1 MIPWINSEN
10 YASTMNVIKKTKAQ
24 IAMGHLEINGFEMHS
39 GHFAQGG
46 YEKNIFNKFDIVFSG
61 HFHKK
66 SDDGQIYYLGNT
78 YEITWTDYEC
88 PRGFHIFDTET
99 RELERVLNP
108 HHIFMKIY
116 YDDTT
121 FDYSKFD
128 FESVVEKYIKVVV
141 VNKTDL
147 YSFDLFIDKLLKSS
161 AHDVKITENFSDL
174 TAENVSDDIV
184 DKSEDT
190 ISLLENYV
198 NELDISLDKT
208 RLSGM
213 MKSLYLE
220 ASELEI

>member
-1 MIPWINSEN
+1 
-10 YASTMNVIKKTKAQ
+10 
-24 IAMGHLEINGFEMHS
+24 MHS

-46 YEKNIFNKFDIVFSG
+46 YEKNIFNKFDVVFSG

-121 FDYSKFD
+121 FDYSKFE
-128 FESVVEKYIKVVV
+128 FESVAEKYIKVVV

-184 DKSEDT
+184 EKSEDT
-190 ISLLENYV
+190 VSLLENYV

-220 ASELEI
+220 ASELEL

>member
-1 MIPWINSEN
+1 
-10 YASTMNVIKKTKAQ
+10 
-24 IAMGHLEINGFEMHS
+24 
-39 GHFAQGG
+39 
-46 YEKNIFNKFDIVFSG
+46 
-61 HFHKK
+61 
-66 SDDGQIYYLGNT
+66 
-78 YEITWTDYEC
+78 
-88 PRGFHIFDTET
+88 
-99 RELERVLNP
+99 
-108 HHIFMKIY
+108 MKIY

-121 FDYSKFD
+121 FDYSKFE
-128 FESVVEKYIKVVV
+128 FESVAEKYIKVVV

-184 DKSEDT
+184 EKSEDT
-190 ISLLENYV
+190 VSLLENYV

-220 ASELEI
+220 ASELEL